1 MKRGGGVRR
10 VIEPCVT
17 IVRESERQRGP
28 HMVAARCLCAP
39 RVCGVLVACAGMARC
54 MFVIAFAVCV
64 FHCAGTSTVLWY
76 TCDMSSGRRL
86 SCATWARGSVVS
98 IRVGRERDLERPGC
112 GEGTGDQGSAC
123 TTGTA
128 EIGFTQYDRRDASD
142 ERAIVCYV
150 LQEGV
155 PLKNSVIDH
164 AVNTILCNSA
174 QDRERAKSTDVLH
187 DLFASKRRQTHKPL
201 RRMAW
206 MPLDDFRCASGL

>member
-1 MKRGGGVRR
+1 M

-98 IRVGRERDLERPGC
+98 IRVGRERDLERVWRA
-112 GEGTGDQGSAC
+112 GTGDQGSAC
-123 TTGTA
+123 TTGT
-128 EIGFTQYDRRDASD
+128 GDRFHSMSIHSEVTPASHS
-142 ERAIVCYV
+142 ACYV

-155 PLKNSVIDH
+155 PLNNSVIDH
-164 AVNTILCNSA
+164 AVNTILCNTTLYNA
-174 QDRERAKSTDVLH
+174 ETAGTRERSTDVLH
-187 DLFASKRRQTHKPL
+187 DAS
-201 RRMAW
+201 
-206 MPLDDFRCASGL
+206 S

>member
-1 MKRGGGVRR
+1 
-10 VIEPCVT
+10 
-17 IVRESERQRGP
+17 
-28 HMVAARCLCAP
+28 MVAARCLCAP
-39 RVCGVLVACAGMARC
+39 RVCGVLVACASMARL

-64 FHCAGTSTVLWY
+64 FRCVPVPVLYCALWY
-76 TCDMSSGRRL
+76 TSCDMSSGRRL
-86 SCATWARGSVVS
+86 SCAIWARGSVVS
-98 IRVGRERDLERPGC
+98 IRVGRERDLERRC

-123 TTGTA
+123 TTGTG
-128 EIGFTQYDRRDASD
+128 EMRGFTAHTGRQ
-142 ERAIVCYV
+142 RAIVCYL

-164 AVNTILCNSA
+164 AVNDTILCNTT